1 MISEVFYY
9 DFDLISVL
17 FFYLEANFY
26 TNKKY
31 ILFGTNQKLTIQ
43 AAWLYIR
50 GPYKRARLYRQ
61 LGQTFEKPMLDI
73 NPPCANYCTNWFSK
87 LSCWVIFSLSPFVE
101 RANSARAVQTVNIRP
116 REFWSFPKIMSGPF
130 CKTCFFTSPSYA
142 PKWEVKLYNV
152 VSHDG
157 FRLLSHFSPY
167 VLPTFWDL
175 GWIDFDF
182 GFSTVCPILLGQTE
196 ILQNWLGSGTMPN
209 LGLRGDASPCTQY
222 DWAYMVRS
230 PRISSTCVPEIH
242 SSVFPP
248 EVLSKTPIAGHL

>member
-1 MISEVFYY
+1 M
-9 DFDLISVL
+9 LITVL
-17 FFYLEANFY
+17 IGL
-26 TNKKY
+26 
-31 ILFGTNQKLTIQ
+31 
-43 AAWLYIR
+43 
-50 GPYKRARLYRQ
+50 
-61 LGQTFEKPMLDI
+61 
-73 NPPCANYCTNWFSK
+73 ANYLAESSFRFP
-87 LSCWVIFSLSPFVE
+87 LLLRE
-101 RANSARAVQTVNIRP
+101 QNSARAVQTVNIRP

-130 CKTCFFTSPSYA
+130 CKTCFFTSLCSKMRSKA
-142 PKWEVKLYNV
+142 WQCTV
-152 VSHDG
+152 VSHDR

-167 VLPTFWDL
+167 VLPTYRVRHALWDL